1 MSSVVK
7 WKIKQDISHVTVQ
20 AWHCTDIRYQ
30 PLYTGKCDVIVFKF
44 RIVNN
49 FKLRSMVFMNQ
60 MLVKTGIKT
69 SCDDIKKVYLNI

>member
-1 MSSVVK
+1 VENK
-7 WKIKQDISHVTVQ
+7 TKNISHVTVQ

-30 PLYTGKCDVIVFKF
+30 PLYTDKCDVIVFKF
-44 RIVNN
+44 RIVIN

-69 SCDDIKKVYLNI
+69 YKMTVASLKSSSVGA